1 MLNKNECTIIIYSYF
16 AVCNG
21 RHNALRYSNSLLKY
35 KVYEV
40 NSTFITRKSTFVEGF
55 KLLMP
60 LRATSILVLVF
71 PLLKEGLAGS
81 WGGP

>member
-40 NSTFITRKSTFVEGF
+40 NSKFITRYKYVCARLNPRRLF
-55 KLLMP
+55 K
-60 LRATSILVLVF
+60 VF
-71 PLLKEGLAGS
+71 
-81 WGGP
+81 